1 MLLASAPEA
10 CNAALQMQRMEPIV
24 KTANFPSLRVA
35 PELREAAESVLESG
49 ESLSSFVAESVTLQ
63 IRQRRAQ
70 RDFIERGLASR
81 DAALQSGEY
90 YSADDILRDLDEVIA
105 EAEAPV
111 AK

>member
-1 MLLASAPEA
+1 
-10 CNAALQMQRMEPIV
+10 MQRMEITL

-49 ESLSSFVAESVTLQ
+49 ESLSSFVAESVALQ

-81 DAALQSGEY
+81 DAALESGEY
-90 YSADDILRDLDEVIA
+90 YSVDDVLHDLDEIIADA
-105 EAEAPV
+105 EARA

>member
-1 MLLASAPEA
+1 
-10 CNAALQMQRMEPIV
+10 MEV
-24 KTANFPSLRVA
+24 TLKTANFPSLRVA

-49 ESLSSFVAESVTLQ
+49 ESLSSFVAQSVTLQ

-90 YSADDILRDLDEVIA
+90 FSADDVLRDLDEVIA
-105 EAEAPV
+105 DAEARAV
-111 AK
+111 K